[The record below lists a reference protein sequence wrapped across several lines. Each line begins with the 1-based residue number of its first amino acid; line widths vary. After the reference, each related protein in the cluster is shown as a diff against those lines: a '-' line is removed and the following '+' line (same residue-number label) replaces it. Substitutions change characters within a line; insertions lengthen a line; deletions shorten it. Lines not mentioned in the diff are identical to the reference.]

1 MSNLEFRKLGKN
13 GPEVSPIC
21 LGTWPLGGG
30 MGVLEESDAI
40 KTVHASIDYGANF
53 IDTAES
59 YLESERILGKALVGL
74 RDKVFLASKLSG
86 EHSPEHIKKA
96 LHNSLKKLRTD
107 YLDLYQ
113 IHSWK
118 DNWKIEDTFNEIL
131 KYKDKG
137 LIKHIGV
144 SNFDSS
150 QISTSQKTTNIQSCQ
165 PHFSILFRA
174 SKSDPIDY
182 CFKNGVG
189 VIIYSPLARGLL
201 TGKYKPGHKFNDDD
215 HRKNHKAF
223 SQKIMENA
231 WAMTKILSDWAK
243 DYGKTCGDLAIAWSI
258 STPGV
263 TSAICGA
270 KTPKQAINNA
280 LAGTWKLSN
289 SQLNEIETLI
299 HNLTIDYKV

>member
-30 MGVLEESDAI
+30 MGVLEENDAI

-59 YLESERILGKALVGL
+59 YLESEQILGKALVGL

-96 LHNSLKKLRTD
+96 LYNSLKKLRTD

-215 HRKNHKAF
+215 HRKNHKSF

-231 WAMTKILSDWAK
+231 WTMTKILSDWAK
-243 DYGKTCGDLAIAWSI
+243 DYE
-258 STPGV
+258 
-263 TSAICGA
+263 
-270 KTPKQAINNA
+270 N
-280 LAGTWKLSN
+280 
-289 SQLNEIETLI
+289 
-299 HNLTIDYKV
+299 